1 MFGHL
6 GQIDPPV
13 QQVIDGALRQA
24 VERIGET
31 VLAAR
36 RHLHAHPEPSGEE
49 TETTRFLADRL
60 RRAGL
65 PVRLLTRGSGLWT
78 DCELGPVTETTPRI
92 ALRADID
99 ALRIQDE
106 KEVPYRSQYAGL
118 AHSCGHDAHAAIVL
132 GTALV
137 ARQLPAAAHQWQ
149 GPPVRLRFLFQPAE
163 ESCEGARWMIE
174 QGALEGVDAILG
186 VHVDPER
193 TAGTVGI
200 RYGVLTAYCDELD
213 VLIDGRGGHAA
224 RPHHTIDP
232 IAAAVQ
238 LVGAW
243 YQLVPRSIDSRE
255 PHVLTIGK
263 IAGGSAPNVIP
274 QCVELRGSLRT
285 VSDAAR
291 VRLKR
296 RIEQIAQGV
305 ADATGARIHVRF
317 LNPLPA
323 VVNAPLPT
331 AALHYASVTVLGADQ
346 VEILEAPSMGGED
359 FSLYLSHVPGAMLRL
374 GCARPGIP
382 DWPLLHS
389 PLFDID
395 ESALPIGV
403 RILLSAALVLAG
415 NLTHGA
421 PSR

>member
-13 QQVIDGALRQA
+13 RDAIDGVLREA
-24 VERIGET
+24 VEQVGAVVVAT
-31 VLAAR
+31 R

-49 TETTRFLADRL
+49 TETTRFLAEQL
-60 RRAGL
+60 RQAGL
-65 PVRLLTRGSGLWT
+65 PVVALPRGSGLWT
-78 DCELGPVTETTPRI
+78 DLELGQVTRTTPRI

-106 KEVPYRSQYAGL
+106 KDVPYRSRYAGV
-118 AHSCGHDAHAAIVL
+118 AHCCGHDAHAAMVL
-132 GTALV
+132 GTAL
-137 ARQLPAAAHQWQ
+137 AAQRMLRGTVPYV

-163 ESCEGARWMIE
+163 ETCEGARWMIE

-200 RYGVLTAYCDELD
+200 RYGVLTAHCDELD
-213 VLIDGRGGHAA
+213 VLVDGRGGHAA

-238 LVGAW
+238 LVATW
-243 YQLVPRSIDSRE
+243 YQLVPRSVDSRD

-291 VRLKR
+291 MRLKR

-305 ADATGARIHVRF
+305 AEATGARIHVRF

-323 VVNAPLPT
+323 VVNAPVPT
-331 AALHYASVTVLGADQ
+331 AALHYASIAVLGADQ

-359 FSLYLSHVPGAMLRL
+359 FSLYLPHVPGAMLRL
-374 GCARPGIP
+374 GCAKPGMP

-389 PLFDID
+389 PLFDVD
-395 ESALPIGV
+395 ETALPTGV
-403 RILLSAALVLAG
+403 RILLAAALVLAA
-415 NLTHGA
+415 NMCH
-421 PSR
+421 SEE